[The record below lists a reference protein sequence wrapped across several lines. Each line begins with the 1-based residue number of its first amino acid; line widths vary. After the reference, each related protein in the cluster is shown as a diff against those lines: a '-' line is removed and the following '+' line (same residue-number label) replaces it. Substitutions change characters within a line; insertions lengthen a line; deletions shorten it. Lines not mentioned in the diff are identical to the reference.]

1 MEKLELKH
9 LAPYL
14 PYNLTCLL
22 TEFNDDCFV
31 IGASEDYVYTDS
43 SFDELY
49 YTEIKPILRPLSD
62 LTREIE
68 IDGCKFIPN
77 NLLNERFR
85 HSSKD
90 LTPYQ
95 YAHYN
100 LELEVQTENYSQT
113 LDLYDGYLIVNQLF
127 EWHFDIFSLI
137 DKGLAISYSDVQSTS
152 NEG

>member
-14 PYNLTCLL
+14 PYNLICLL

-49 YTEIKPILRPLSD
+49 YTDIKPILKPLHD
-62 LTREIE
+62 LTR
-68 IDGCKFIPN
+68 G
-77 NLLNERFR
+77 
-85 HSSKD
+85 
-90 LTPYQ
+90 
-95 YAHYN
+95 
-100 LELEVQTENYSQT
+100 ELEKQGFWHHIDWLTYELQTSKRNNGIKGLEKHIKDAPYEMIDYLFSQH
-113 LDLYDGYLIVNQLF
+113 YDVFG
-127 EWHFDIFSLI
+127 LI